1 MTKTEPT
8 NIWTREQFDRFVADV
23 ARAYLAD
30 KPPGGITVSDDEF
43 RQLVEMITSDIAA
56 SSSPAGNA

>member
-1 MTKTEPT
+1 MAKTEPT

-30 KPPGGITVSDDEF
+30 QPPGGITLSDDQF
-43 RQLVEMITSDIAA
+43 RQLMEMITSDIAA
-56 SSSPAGNA
+56 SYSPAGNA